1 MNTILTLLA
10 VSIIINLTMFVIA
23 YYLKTDKLTDI
34 SYAVTFVVLAV
45 SGLISA
51 NGTLPS
57 TILTVMICIWAL
69 RLGIYLL
76 QRIRKIGKDKRFDG
90 RRENFWS
97 FLGFWLLQGVTV
109 WIVMLPSNLFFTNEP
124 KNISVL
130 SVVGIVVWL
139 VGLAIETIADYQK
152 YSFINDIKNK
162 GKWIDIGI
170 WKYSRHPNYFGE
182 IMLWF
187 GVYLF
192 TLSGLNTVQSL
203 IGLIGPLYIAVLLI
217 FVSGVPLL
225 EKSADKKWGDN
236 KDYQDYKRRTSVL
249 ILLPRLK

>member
-34 SYAVTFVVLAV
+34 SYAVTFIVLAV

-124 KNISVL
+124 KSISVL

-249 ILLPRLK
+249 ILLPKLK